1 MAAPNKAVAPNAA
14 RSATSRSL
22 LEPPS
27 LNRDR
32 TPGLGASPARDSPS
46 FPLRAALLR
55 TIVVGSTMSL
65 TEAELVQI
73 GTTYLYPNYRQPP
86 LVMSHGRGVELWD
99 KSGRRY
105 LDFIAGI
112 AVNSTGHAHPSVVS
126 AIAEQAARLMQISNY
141 FFNEPNILLARRLC
155 QQSGMA
161 RALFCNSGTEAIEAG
176 LKLARRYFYNQQQ
189 PDRHRVIAFER
200 SFHGRTMGSLA
211 ATGQAAYRDGFG
223 PLSSV
228 THVPYGDAAAVRA
241 AMGPDVAA
249 ILVEPVQGEGGVT
262 LPPHGFLAELRAIA
276 DAHGCLLMADEIQ
289 TGIGRTG
296 TFLAFEH
303 WGVQADIV
311 ALAKGLGGGF
321 PIGAMLCRAHL
332 QDTLPPGSH
341 GSTFG
346 GNPLASATAL
356 AVLDVLESE
365 QLMEAAQTQGDY
377 LGVRLSAIAEKYP
390 RLAREARGI
399 GLLRALELA
408 EGVDARS
415 LLTTLRERGLLVSI
429 AGGCALR
436 FSPALVVKPTQIDEA
451 LAVLDEVLNELGN
464 TTPKR

>member
-1 MAAPNKAVAPNAA
+1 
-14 RSATSRSL
+14 
-22 LEPPS
+22 
-27 LNRDR
+27 
-32 TPGLGASPARDSPS
+32 
-46 FPLRAALLR
+46 
-55 TIVVGSTMSL
+55 MSL
-65 TEAELVQI
+65 TEAELVQV

-99 KSGRRY
+99 KRGRRY

-112 AVNSTGHAHPSVVS
+112 AVNSTGHAHPHVVS
-126 AIAEQAARLMQISNY
+126 AIAGQAARLMQTSNY

-155 QQSGMA
+155 QQSGMD

-189 PDRHRVIAFER
+189 PDRHRIIAFDR

-223 PLSSV
+223 PLSAV

-241 AMGPDVAA
+241 ALGPDVAA
-249 ILVEPVQGEGGVT
+249 ILVEPVQGEGGVK
-262 LPPHGFLAELRAIA
+262 LPPAGFLAELRAIA
-276 DAHGCLLMADEIQ
+276 DSHGCLLMADEIQ
-289 TGIGRTG
+289 TGVGRTG

-321 PIGAMLCRAHL
+321 PIGAMLCKAHL

-346 GNPLASATAL
+346 GNPLASATAM

-365 QLMEAAQTQGDY
+365 RLMEAARTQGEY
-377 LGVRLSAIAEKYP
+377 LGDRLHALTEKYP
-390 RLAREARGI
+390 QLAPEARGV
-399 GLLRALELA
+399 GLLHALELA
-408 EGVDARS
+408 EGVDVRS
-415 LLTTLRERGLLVSI
+415 LLASLRERGLLLSI
-429 AGGCALR
+429 AGGSALR
-436 FSPALVVKPTQIDEA
+436 FSPALVVQRAELDEAVTILDEA
-451 LAVLDEVLNELGN
+451 LSELS
-464 TTPKR
+464 TTAPKP